1 MVMNDLKISQK
12 MKNKRQLVMEKDIVK
27 REKKQKF
34 FINILNKI

>member
-27 REKKQKF
+27 REKNKKF
-34 FINILNKI
+34 L

>member
-27 REKKQKF
+27 REK
-34 FINILNKI
+34 NKKNL

>member
-27 REKKQKF
+27 REKKTKNF
-34 FINILNKI
+34 YKHLE

>member
-27 REKKQKF
+27 REKKQKI

>member
-27 REKKQKF
+27 REKNKK
-34 FINILNKI
+34 IL